1 MSTFQHVYDIGQR
14 DVISSLEDNIKSFL
28 DWGFLNIGAFIDV
41 NIPSNSSNVGPAF
54 ATVVTDPSV
63 ASNTI
68 WETPR
73 KDWVYES
80 GISHSNRSPIN
91 ISGIY
96 LNNTFLPGPSGSG
109 SYTYS
114 LNYSLGRI
122 NFNKPVSS
130 SSKVCLNYSYKYIQ
144 TYKANESFW
153 WKEVQ
158 NNTYY
163 SNNPDYNI
171 SSNHRIQLPAI
182 IIETIPRTVLTPYQ
196 LGTSENIITQDILLH
211 IFTENPVQRNSIID
225 ILILQKDKSLYL
237 NNITKILKDNI
248 YSLDYKGQPNS
259 NRLNYNQ
266 LQNNSAY
273 FTNKCYINN
282 VFLSELN
289 TFSSSMYNGVV
300 RWSLEIF
307 P

>member
-1 MSTFQHVYDIGQR
+1 MSTFQHVDDIGQR
-14 DVISSLEDNIKSFL
+14 DVISSLEDNIKLFL
-28 DWGFLNIGAFIDV
+28 DWGFLNIGGFIDV
-41 NIPSNSSNVGPAF
+41 NIPPSGNSGPAF
-54 ATVVTDPSV
+54 AKLVNNPS
-63 ASNTI
+63 SPNNNI
-68 WETPR
+68 WETAR

-80 GISHSNRSPIN
+80 GVAHNNRSPLN

-114 LNYSLGRI
+114 LNYQLGRI
-122 NFNKPVSS
+122 SFSGPISS

-144 TYKANESFW
+144 IYKANESIW
-153 WKEVQ
+153 WKELQ

-163 SNNPDYNI
+163 TNNPDYNI
-171 SSNHRIQLPAI
+171 SSNNRIQLPAI

-196 LGTSENIITQDILLH
+196 LGTTENIITQDILLH

-225 ILILQKDKSLYL
+225 TLVLQKDKTLYL

-248 YSLDYKGQPNS
+248 QPLNHKGEPNS
-259 NRLNYNQ
+259 NRLNYHQ

-273 FTNKCYINN
+273 FTNTCYITN
-282 VFLSELN
+282 VSVTELN
-289 TFSSSMYNGVV
+289 TFSSSLYNGVV
-300 RWSLEIF
+300 RWGLEIF